1 MTTKTYTIDDI
12 RAAIDRK
19 TGEIRLAR
27 YRQVADPVENEFTQ
41 ITPKQAADR
50 CAKKVKPAMEAVRA
64 VVDELETIVAD
75 DHWPLP
81 TYQEMLFIK

>member
-1 MTTKTYTIDDI
+1 MTASGAAVQV
-12 RAAIDRK
+12 RALVFDVFGTVVDWRSS
-19 TGEIRLAR
+19 
-27 YRQVADPVENEFTQ
+27 VAAEVRALGWPVDP
-41 ITPKQAADR
+41 AAFADAWR
-50 CAKKVKPAMEAVRA
+50 AGYVPAMQAVRA